1 MESNALSLES
11 RVEKDE
17 DVLFRNLSDEAVLVN
32 LRTGHYFGLDP
43 VGTRIWE
50 LLGSKERLSDVL
62 AAVLEEFEVE
72 EDPARSDLLALVSQ
86 LQEKELIRVLQA

>member
-1 MESNALSLES
+1 VRHALSLES

-17 DVLFRNLSDEAVLVN
+17 NVLFRTLSDESVLVN
-32 LRTGHYFGLDP
+32 LKTGHYFGLDP

-62 AAVLEEFEVE
+62 AAVIEEFEV
-72 EDPARSDLLALVSQ
+72 DADTARSDLLALVSQ
-86 LQEKELIRVLQA
+86 LEEKELIRVLQA